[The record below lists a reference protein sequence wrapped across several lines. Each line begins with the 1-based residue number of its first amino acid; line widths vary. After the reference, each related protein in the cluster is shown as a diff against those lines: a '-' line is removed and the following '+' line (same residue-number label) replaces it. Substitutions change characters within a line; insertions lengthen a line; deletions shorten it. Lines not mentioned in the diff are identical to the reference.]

1 MPRAAPRFCTVPGC
15 GVLVAGASRCAA
27 HAAAEKAK
35 AQAVDRERGTAAQR
49 GYGAAWQ
56 KARAGFL
63 RSHPLCVH
71 CKTRGLVT
79 AATDVDHIN
88 GADDH
93 SMENLRSLCSPH
105 HDHRSAQ
112 QGARARW
119 ARVKNSMARPKGKH
133 PGLL

>member
-1 MPRAAPRFCTVPGC
+1 MPRSAPRFCTVPGC

-71 CKTRGLVT
+71 CKARGLVT
-79 AATDVDHIN
+79 AATDVDHIVPHRGDQDLFWQHAN
-88 GADDH
+88 WQ
-93 SMENLRSLCSPH
+93 SLCHSCH
-105 HDHRSAQ
+105 SVKT
-112 QGARARW
+112 AREDGGFG
-119 ARVKNSMARPKGKH
+119 ARPKTEAIGR
-133 PGLL
+133 P